1 MELMGEMAHVRTQ
14 LIGIED
20 RYNKIKHELQAS
32 NTKPV
37 EFSSVEKLKR
47 NQLVINEKKKIRLET
62 KLARLYVKV
71 QAQLDSILK
80 QPPSTD
86 PSSAPAQNTAPQT
99 DSEPRLT
106 QLQAQIDSVLK
117 QLPSTAP
124 QTDLEPRLV
133 QLQAHVENAVSQTDL
148 ESRLAQLQAQI
159 DSVSQTDLEP
169 RLAQLQA
176 RFENTVSQ
184 TDLEPRLAKLQ
195 AQVENTV
202 SQTKFEPRLAQ
213 LHESL
218 TKWTEREIEALRQ
231 FVLERREPNNAEI
244 QALRD
249 SLGKERQKSQAL
261 QNKIEEGQRKSQSLE
276 ERLGQLER
284 MYQTIKPTE
293 LQISSEVNKT
303 VTAKVSSLEE
313 KLNQCMTS
321 NAETSKQLQNLK
333 NQLPTELQISSEIDK
348 AVTAKVSGLEEKL
361 NQCMTS
367 TAETTEQLQSLEKQ
381 QSARPQ
387 TVVPVVPNLKAE
399 VRHLQET
406 VEMHKSTV
414 EIYGRNVN
422 FLKQQT
428 IGDLEKA
435 AAHSSNDIQDLRALV
450 EKQSS
455 TIEDQGKKQ
464 RDLKEI
470 VSYLQKTARDL
481 AEKHNVLDSTV
492 DRLCSDQADEHRVLD
507 TAVAR
512 LRSSTENCTTEQQT
526 LSSNMTFLNSSVKD
540 KLQALDTQASEL
552 ASLQVL
558 VKHQQEKTDDLGRKL
573 VSISA
578 SSEEAPKL
586 SSLQLSVKKQQKK
599 SHELEETVASLE
611 RKISEQPLQDFK
623 KLAGKV
629 QEYPPAT
636 DLNRLLAD
644 YPSGKELKILITDIP
659 RLKESISSLRA
670 RQTPPPPA
678 PIPESLMNR
687 ETMMQT
693 LQPSF
698 SQLETGIKG
707 EMNGKMTDLFERLL
721 VFVKSEVADLE
732 SKLEDKLGNSNR
744 QTKMVKE
751 LCDNLTTRNTEQTT
765 KFDEAISVLGEN
777 VDKVRNESKACTDD
791 LQYQITWLHDGL
803 KNLSSKQWYDNVAKQ
818 IMSYIP
824 AHFNVQLNGLTTRVI
839 YLEDRVND
847 SENGNKRR
855 RAANGS
861 PLVMSGAR

>member
-1 MELMGEMAHVRTQ
+1 MELLGEMAHVRTQ

-71 QAQLDSILK
+71 QVQLDSILK

-86 PSSAPAQNTAPQT
+86 PSSAPAQNTVSQT
-99 DSEPRLT
+99 DLEPRLA

-124 QTDLEPRLV
+124 QTDLE
-133 QLQAHVENAVSQTDL
+133 
-148 ESRLAQLQAQI
+148 SRLAQLQAQI
-159 DSVSQTDLEP
+159 DS
-169 RLAQLQA
+169 
-176 RFENTVSQ
+176 VSQ

-218 TKWTEREIEALRQ
+218 TKWTEREIESLRQ

-348 AVTAKVSGLEEKL
+348 AVTAKVLGLEEKL

-381 QSARPQ
+381 QSAPPQ
-387 TVVPVVPNLKAE
+387 TVVPVVPNLTAE
-399 VRHLQET
+399 VCHLQE
-406 VEMHKSTV
+406 TV
-414 EIYGRNVN
+414 EIYGRNMN

-428 IGDLEKA
+428 IGDLQKA
-435 AAHSSNDIQDLRALV
+435 TAHSSNDIQDLRALV

-455 TIEDQGKKQ
+455 TIEDQDKKQ

-526 LSSNMTFLNSSVKD
+526 LSSNMTSLNSSVKD

-644 YPSGKELKILITDIP
+644 YPSGKELKILIADIP

-678 PIPESLMNR
+678 PVPDSLMNR

-707 EMNGKMTDLFERLL
+707 EMNGKMTDLFEKLL
-721 VFVKSEVADLE
+721 VFVKSEVANLE

-861 PLVMSGAR
+861 PLVTSGAR

>member
-1 MELMGEMAHVRTQ
+1 MAGREDHNQPHSHDPPCGPRDSISRDRSDDKEA
-14 LIGIED
+14 LARRDSNGKPHWKPAPAAESHED
-20 RYNKIKHELQAS
+20 RYNKIKHELQVS
-32 NTKPV
+32 GTKPV

-62 KLARLYVKV
+62 KLDRLYVKV
-71 QAQLDSILK
+71 QAQLDSVLK

-86 PSSAPAQNTAPQT
+86 PSSAPAQNT
-99 DSEPRLT
+99 
-106 QLQAQIDSVLK
+106 
-117 QLPSTAP
+117 
-124 QTDLEPRLV
+124 
-133 QLQAHVENAVSQTDL
+133 
-148 ESRLAQLQAQI
+148 
-159 DSVSQTDLEP
+159 VSQTDLEP

-184 TDLEPRLAKLQ
+184 TKFEPRLAKL
-195 AQVENTV
+195 
-202 SQTKFEPRLAQ
+202 
-213 LHESL
+213 HESI
-218 TKWTEREIEALRQ
+218 TKWTEIHVQREIEALRQ

-276 ERLGQLER
+276 ERLSQLER

-303 VTAKVSSLEE
+303 
-313 KLNQCMTS
+313 
-321 NAETSKQLQNLK
+321 
-333 NQLPTELQISSEIDK
+333 
-348 AVTAKVSGLEEKL
+348 VTAKVSGLEEKL

-387 TVVPVVPNLKAE
+387 TVVPVVPNLTAE

-406 VEMHKSTV
+406 IEMHKSTV

-422 FLKQQT
+422 SLKQQT

-435 AAHSSNDIQDLRALV
+435 TAHSSNDIQDLRALV
-450 EKQSS
+450 EEQSS

-464 RDLKEI
+464 KDLKKI

-526 LSSNMTFLNSSVKD
+526 LSSNMTSLNSSVKD
-540 KLQALDTQASEL
+540 KLQALDIQASEL

-573 VSISA
+573 ISISA

-623 KLAGKV
+623 KLAGKI

-678 PIPESLMNR
+678 PAPDSLMNR

-707 EMNGKMTDLFERLL
+707 EMNGKMTDLFEKLL
-721 VFVKSEVADLE
+721 VFVKNEVADLE
-732 SKLEDKLGNSNR
+732 SKFEDKLGNSNR

-824 AHFNVQLNGLTTRVI
+824 AHFNVQLNGLVTRVS

-861 PLVMSGAR
+861 PLVTSGAR